1 MKTTH
6 KISKGKLT
14 YKAIRHF
21 KSEITDL
28 ELCIHFKSED
38 YVLRPT

>member
-6 KISKGKLT
+6 KISKAKLT

-21 KSEITDL
+21 KSEIADL
-28 ELCIHFKSED
+28 ESCNYCKAED
-38 YVLRPT
+38 PILF